1 MKLAAIGALVFASPL
16 IALAPAVSTLY
27 GEAYPRDA
35 TKKEALYQ
43 CRKVDPA
50 FNRLIAAARSACY
63 DSHQSAKPA
72 RRGAP
77 LPGATAN
84 GASRMA

>member
-1 MKLAAIGALVFASPL
+1 MKLAAIGALVFASML

-27 GEAYPRDA
+27 GEVYPQDSA
-35 TKKEALYQ
+35 KKEALRQ
-43 CRKVDPA
+43 CYKTDPA
-50 FNRLIAAARSACY
+50 FNRLIAVARAACY
-63 DSHQSAKPA
+63 DSHRNAEPA

-84 GASRMA
+84 RVSRMA